1 MNYHHERS
9 GSAFLRKSKGFENL
23 KGISFKSPY
32 GIFLDRYHQLFPTL
46 PPFPCSSTTASA
58 LSAAPRLMLP
68 TLGLHGVTALPS
80 QQCAHLP
87 ASPRSRLSSAH
98 RTFAQSSALLTR
110 AQLPTAVQCAMC
122 ATLRR
127 APPRHGVG
135 YMARLH
141 ATLDFSTT
149 VVTTP
154 LWIWLANCLENQH
167 NKIICLL
174 ILVLHWFCFTIGKVK
189 IL

>member
-1 MNYHHERS
+1 M
-9 GSAFLRKSKGFENL
+9 LRKSKFIIGFETL
-23 KGISFKSPY
+23 AGILFKSPY
-32 GIFLDRYHQLFPTL
+32 CIFLDQYHQLFPTL

-58 LSAAPRLMLP
+58 LSATPRLML
-68 TLGLHGVTALPS
+68 TTVSAVRTAPL
-80 QQCAHLP
+80 
-87 ASPRSRLSSAH
+87 R
-98 RTFAQSSALLTR
+98 AQSSALLTR
-110 AQLPTAVQCAMC
+110 AQLPTAVLQCTA
-122 ATLRR
+122 ARR
-127 APPRHGVG
+127 APPRHGEG

-174 ILVLHWFCFTIGKVK
+174 ILVLHWFCFTILTVRAP
-189 IL
+189 L